1 MKAESLI
8 GIVFPLIGLLL
19 SVNFLTYD
27 LQKVEQC
34 RAIGDKECEDWYSFL
49 AILQSILIIFNLVLI
64 ISYSD
69 LIKSYFG

>member
-1 MKAESLI
+1 MKAEAII
-8 GIVFPLIGLLL
+8 GIIFPLIGLIL
-19 SVNFLTYD
+19 SVNFFIYD
-27 LQKVEQC
+27 LEKVDHC

-49 AILQSILIIFNLVLI
+49 AMLQLILIIFNLVLI